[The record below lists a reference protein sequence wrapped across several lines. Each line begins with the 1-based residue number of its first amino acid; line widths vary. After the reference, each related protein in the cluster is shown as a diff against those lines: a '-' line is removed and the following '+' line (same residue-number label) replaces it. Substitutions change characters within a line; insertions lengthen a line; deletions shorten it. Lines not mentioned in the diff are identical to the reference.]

1 MGWILLYMLKYV
13 PDVSDLNFCAIQCS
27 NWESMFNIFQLALK
41 DAEKVI
47 NLRNNSVNPYI
58 LKANALILVSAVC
71 SLSFLF

>member
-1 MGWILLYMLKYV
+1 
-13 PDVSDLNFCAIQCS
+13 
-27 NWESMFNIFQLALK
+27 MFNIFQLALK